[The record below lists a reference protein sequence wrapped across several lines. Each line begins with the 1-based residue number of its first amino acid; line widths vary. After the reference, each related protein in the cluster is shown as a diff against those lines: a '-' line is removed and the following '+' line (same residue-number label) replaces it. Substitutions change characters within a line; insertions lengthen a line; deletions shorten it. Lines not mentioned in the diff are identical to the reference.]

1 LYIRKAAS
9 LVWISGGFI
18 SGIWAGILE
27 MWEMFDS
34 WHVKSHK
41 ELKESLQN
49 IIKTADEPT
58 LRLALKVISTV
69 SR

>member
-1 LYIRKAAS
+1 LYIWKAAS
-9 LVWISGGFI
+9 LVGISGGFI

-27 MWEMFDS
+27 MWEMFDF

-58 LRLALKVISTV
+58 LRFASKIIRAV